1 MIRVLFALPGLVPRV
16 RVRVA
21 VAVGLA
27 LAQSATLLPIALV
40 VRQLFDR
47 DVPHHRSLQIVAAG
61 ALIAVCY
68 AASAVAAVA
77 TRSYAARVTKEA
89 VGELRRDLMARLCRL
104 PMTWHDRNA
113 AGTVH
118 AVVIQD
124 CERVDRMV
132 IALMSVV
139 LPALMTGIGLAA
151 VAAVLS
157 PLLSGVLALALPVMV
172 VAARRFAGRFRERL
186 EHWHATAEAFSSHAH
201 LLLGGIA
208 TIRAAGLD
216 DHESER
222 FSQEIDGFVGAGYR
236 AAVAGSRY
244 AALQGAIASVTGVA
258 VLVTGGILVARRDM
272 SVGALIAFYAVVAL
286 ILRQV
291 SAALSA
297 APVVMEGS
305 VAVDRVTG
313 LLAAAEPD
321 PYRGRGEVEL
331 AGRIELRRVT
341 FGYGERPALRGVDLV
356 VEPGEQVAVIGANG
370 AGKSTLLAV
379 LLGLYRPQSGSVL
392 LDGIELADLDLPAV
406 RRQIGVVLQDA
417 ALFPGTIAQNI
428 AMGRSGLS
436 AESVRDALRV
446 ADATEFIDA
455 LPDGLETS
463 LMDGGVGLSG
473 GQRQRLALARALVGR
488 PRLLL
493 LDEPTANLHW
503 EVSER
508 VMANLRELPWRP
520 TVVVIT
526 HDPSVAARADRVR
539 RLDRGCLVD
548 DRTPELKASVSEA
561 VAISSTGP
569 ALALTRGERP
579 V

>member
-1 MIRVLFALPGLVPRV
+1 MIRVLIALPRLVPRL

-27 LAQSATLLPIALV
+27 LTQSATQLPIALV

-47 DVPHHRSLQIVAAG
+47 DVPHHRSLQIVAGG

-68 AASAVAAVA
+68 AASAIAAVA

-89 VGELRRDLMARLCRL
+89 VGMLRRDLMGRMCRL
-104 PMTWHDRNA
+104 PMSWHDRNS

-132 IALMSVV
+132 IALMSIV
-139 LPALMTGIGLAA
+139 LPAMLTGIGLAA

-157 PLLSGVLALALPVMV
+157 PVLFGVLALALPVMV

-186 EHWHATAEAFSSHAH
+186 ENWHAIAEAFSSHAH

-216 DHESER
+216 RHESER
-222 FSQEIDGFVGAGYR
+222 FNQEIDGFVGAGYL

-244 AALQGAIASVTGVA
+244 SALQNAVASVTGVA
-258 VLVTGGILVARRDM
+258 VLVTGGILVAGRDM

-286 ILRQV
+286 ILRQL
-291 SAALSA
+291 SPALSA
-297 APVVMEGS
+297 APVVVEGS
-305 VAVDRVTG
+305 VALDRVTA
-313 LLAAAEPD
+313 LMATAEPD
-321 PYRGRGEVEL
+321 TYRGRRQVEL
-331 AGRIELRRVT
+331 EGRVELRSVT
-341 FGYGERPALRGVDLV
+341 FGYGRRPALRDVDLV

-379 LLGLYRPQSGSVL
+379 MLGLYRPQSGSVL
-392 LDGIELADLDLPAV
+392 LDGIPLAQLDLPAA

-428 AMGRSGLS
+428 AMGRPGLS

-446 ADATEFIDA
+446 ADATEFIEA
-455 LPDGLETS
+455 LPDGLETC

-473 GQRQRLALARALVGR
+473 GQRQRLALVRALVVH
-488 PRLLL
+488 PPLLL

-520 TVVVIT
+520 TALVIT
-526 HDPSVAARADRVR
+526 HDPSVAARADRVL

-548 DRTPELKASVSEA
+548 ERAA
-561 VAISSTGP
+561 H
-569 ALALTRGERP
+569 LAA
-579 V
+579 